1 MKKSTSQA
9 LLKKLGG
16 LALCLSLASAA
27 QAQELLTLEQS
38 LEIARQHNVALRQAR
53 YNSTKATVNLRRN
66 KFSYLPSVTAYNDLN
81 RVNGLT
87 FDNVQGQVKRGN
99 TTTSNPY
106 LVGELVLFDGFAKFF
121 EMKRAR
127 QQANASKY
135 IESQAEITMEATVTG
150 KFMQAILDRE
160 NIRIARER
168 ITLLEQQTKR
178 MEILERAGTHTE
190 SDVYQL
196 KSQVATEKLNLIT
209 HENNYRRAMLELAQ
223 EMNAGPNLN
232 YELQTPTTPLAITDA
247 LPPLD
252 SVMARALAYSPQ
264 LKASKETVAA
274 TKSGVSIARSNL
286 SPTLSL
292 NGIVGSNFSTNIMQQ
307 NPETQQMEQIPYFDQ
322 LDQNQQKIVQLSLSI
337 PVFRG
342 LSNHFQSQEARID
355 LRNAELD
362 YVATENTLRQT
373 VQQAY
378 QDVLA
383 AQEKYNTVMANL
395 EYTDKAYE
403 TAKRRY
409 ESGVTDFFS
418 YLESLNNKNKAE
430 AELIQSKC
438 EFYFKQRILA
448 LYQG

>member
-1 MKKSTSQA
+1 MKKYTSKA

-16 LALCLSLASAA
+16 LALCLSIATAA
-27 QAQELLTLEQS
+27 QAQESLTLEQS
-38 LEIARQHNVALRQAR
+38 LDMARQNNVALRQAR
-53 YNSTKATVNLRRN
+53 YNSTKADINLRQN
-66 KFSYLPSVTAYNDLN
+66 KFAYLPSITAYNDLN

-87 FDNVQGQVKRGN
+87 FDQVQGEVKRGN

-106 LVGELVLFDGFAKFF
+106 IVGELVLFDGFSKLF

-127 QQANASKY
+127 QQADASKY
-135 IESQAEITMEATVTG
+135 TESQAEIDMEARVTG
-150 KFMQAILDRE
+150 RFMQAILDRE

-168 ITLLEQQTKR
+168 IALLEQQTKR

-209 HENNYRRAMLELAQ
+209 HQNNYRKSMLELAQ

-232 YELQTPTTPLAITDA
+232 YELQAPTAPMDITAPLPA
-247 LPPLD
+247 LD
-252 SVMARALAYSPQ
+252 SVMARALVYSPK
-264 LKASKETVAA
+264 LKASQATVAA
-274 TKSGVSIARSNL
+274 TRSGLSIARSNL

-307 NPETQQMEQIPYFDQ
+307 NPETQQMQQIPYFDQ

-342 LSNHFQSQEARID
+342 FSSHFQSQVARID
-355 LRNAELD
+355 LHNAELD
-362 YVATENTLRQT
+362 YVATENTLRQA

-383 AQEKYNTVMANL
+383 AQEKYNTVIANL
-395 EYTDKAYE
+395 EYTNKAYE

-409 ESGVTDFFS
+409 ESGVVDFYT

-430 AELIQSKC
+430 AELIQSQC
-438 EFYFKQRILA
+438 EFYFKQRILQ